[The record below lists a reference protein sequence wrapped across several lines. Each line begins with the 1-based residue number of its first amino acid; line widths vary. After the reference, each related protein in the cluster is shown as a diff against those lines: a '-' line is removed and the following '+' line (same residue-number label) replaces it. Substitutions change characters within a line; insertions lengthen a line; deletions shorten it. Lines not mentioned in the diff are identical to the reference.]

1 MKEWDK
7 MIIIIS
13 FTEAGCRLNDTLCR
27 RFAAGG
33 TVCEGYCI
41 ERFAAKYGLLK
52 LPKDV
57 RTWIGTLWGKAAF
70 LFIGAAGIAVRYTA
84 PWVRD
89 KFTDSPVV
97 VMDEKGSFAI
107 PLLSGHVGGA
117 VEIARKAA
125 ECTEAVPV
133 ITTATDVQ
141 GKFAIDVFAAKN
153 GLTISDRKIVKEI
166 SASILDGI
174 EVGIFFCEEEPYSN
188 LKEQFSAWGAEGVYI
203 CSSPE
208 ELEHYAYGIAVA
220 DYHTA
225 KTLQEKG
232 GTRRILF
239 LCKEAET
246 TLASDELPRR
256 PSGIVVGIGCRRG
269 ADKEQLETGLGKVLE
284 ANGAG
289 PEDVAA
295 FASIDLK
302 KDEAGILALAEK
314 YGVPFYTYPAEEL
327 QAVERV
333 SSRSEFVRQTV
344 GVDNVCER
352 AARLASPRGRLIQP
366 KLCTE
371 GAAFALVKKCLRILI
386 FAGTT
391 EGRLVSEK
399 LAGLPVDIW
408 VSTATEYGK
417 ECILSGAPP
426 EAIHVTAGR
435 MDEKE
440 MESFIRAK
448 GIHLVVDATHPY
460 ACEVTKNISAACTAC
475 GTAYLRCLRE
485 QGSIGAEARGRMVWK
500 KSVSEAAEYLK
511 TTEGNIFLSTGSKE
525 LRRYTEIPDYRDRC
539 YARVL
544 STKEAVEASVALG
557 FQGAHLIAMQGPFS
571 KEMNTLML
579 RETKAKYFVTK
590 ESGKAG
596 GFLEKAEAAD
606 AAGAVLVVIGRP
618 EETGMSVDGTVE
630 YIKGLL

>member
-1 MKEWDK
+1 MDK
-7 MIIIIS
+7 TIIIIS
-13 FTEAGCRLNDTLCR
+13 FTESGSRLNETLCR
-27 RFAAGG
+27 KLAGG
-33 TVCEGYCI
+33 GNACEGYCI
-41 ERFAAKYGLLK
+41 ERLAEKHGLLK
-52 LPKDV
+52 LPEDV
-57 RTWIGTLWGKAAF
+57 STWIGSLWGRAAF

-125 ECTEAVPV
+125 ECTGAVPV

-141 GKFAIDVFAAKN
+141 EKFAVDVFATKN
-153 GLTISDRKIVKEI
+153 GLTISDRKIAREI
-166 SASILDGI
+166 SASILDGS
-174 EVGIFFCEEEPYSN
+174 EVGIFFHEEEPFRD
-188 LKEQFSAWGAEGVYI
+188 LKEQFLTWGAEGVYI
-203 CSSPE
+203 CSSLK
-208 ELEHYAYGIAVA
+208 ELEHYVYGIAVA

-225 KTLQEKG
+225 RALQEKG

-239 LCKEAET
+239 LWKEGEN
-246 TLASDELPRR
+246 TLASDELPQS

-269 ADKEQLETGLGKVLE
+269 AKKELLEAGLWKVLE

-289 PEDVAA
+289 IKDVAA

-302 KDEAGILALAEK
+302 RDEAGILELVDK
-314 YGVPFYTYPAEEL
+314 YGIPFYTYSAEEL
-327 QAVERV
+327 QAVKEV
-333 SSRSEFVRQTV
+333 SSRSKFVRQTV

-352 AARLASPRGRLIQP
+352 AARLACPRGRLIQP

-417 ECILSGAPP
+417 ECILSGASP

-435 MDEKE
+435 MDEQAI
-440 MESFIRAK
+440 ESFIREQD
-448 GIHLVVDATHPY
+448 IHLVVDATHPY

-485 QGSIGAEARGRMVWK
+485 QGGIGGKARERMVWK
-500 KSVSEAAEYLK
+500 KSVGEAVEYLK
-511 TTEGNIFLSTGSKE
+511 ATEGNIFLSTGSKE
-525 LRRYTEIPDYRDRC
+525 LRRYTEIPDYRERC

-596 GFLEKAEAAD
+596 GFLEKAEAAN
-606 AAGAVLVVIGRP
+606 ATGAVLVVIGRP